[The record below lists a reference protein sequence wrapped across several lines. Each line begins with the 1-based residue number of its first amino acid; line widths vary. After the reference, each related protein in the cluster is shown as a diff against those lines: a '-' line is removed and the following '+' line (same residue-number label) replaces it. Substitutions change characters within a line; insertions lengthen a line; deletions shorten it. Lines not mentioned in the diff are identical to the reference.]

1 MLNKKGFSLI
11 EILVS
16 ISVSLVIMTSVF
28 GFIIQNINLKRSI
41 QNDFMLNEIAKEGIE
56 VISFMRDKNY
66 ADGRGY
72 SYNIDNISA
81 RKAILIL
88 NKTNNT
94 WSINNISSA
103 STIDSCSTNN
113 TCSMFMNNYVYVQ
126 DLTGSGLV
134 RTNFSR
140 LITITRNDANHFTV
154 VSEASYKEN
163 NIIKKKVKLVKEI
176 WDIR

>member
-16 ISVSLVIMTSVF
+16 ISVALVIMASVF
-28 GFIIQNINLKRSI
+28 SFIIQNINLKRNI

-66 ADGRGY
+66 SDGRSY
-72 SYNIDNISA
+72 SYNIDSVSA
-81 RKAILIL
+81 RKTILIL

-94 WSINNISSA
+94 WSINDISSA
-103 STIDSCSTNN
+103 STIDTCSLDN
-113 TCSMFMNNYVYVQ
+113 TCSVYTNNSVYVQ
-126 DLTGSGLV
+126 DVTGSGLT

-163 NIIKKKVKLVKEI
+163 NIVKKKVKLVKEI
-176 WDIR
+176 WDIQ